1 MKFRFPIVI
10 IDEDYRAEN
19 ISGLGIRA
27 LAEAIESEGFEV
39 LGVTS
44 YGDLSQFAQQQ
55 SRASAFIL
63 SIDDEEFSTGPDL
76 DPAVLNLRTFIE
88 EVRRKNEDVPIYV
101 YGETKTSRHL
111 PNDVLRELHGF
122 IHMFE
127 DTPEFVARHIIRE
140 AKAYLE
146 SIQPPFFRALLDY
159 AEDGSYS
166 WHCPG
171 HSGGVAFL
179 KSPIGQMYHQ
189 FYGENMLRADV
200 CNAVEELGQL
210 LDHNGAIGESERNAA
225 RIFNADHC
233 FFVTNGTSTSNKMV
247 WHHTV
252 AAGDVV
258 VVDRN
263 CHKSNLH
270 AIIMTGA
277 IPVFLRPTRNHYGI
291 IGPIPQSEFEPEAIM
306 AKIKANPL
314 LKDVDPKKVKPRILT
329 LTQSTYDGVLYNTET
344 IKNLVD
350 GYVENLH
357 FDEAW
362 LPHASFHPFYGTFHA
377 MGRKRE
383 RPQKTMVYSTQSI
396 HKLLAGISQASHVL
410 VQDSQERKLDTYL
423 FNEAY
428 LMHTSTSPQYS
439 IIASCDVAAAMM
451 EPPGGTAL
459 VEESIVEALDFRRA
473 MRKVEEEFGKNDWWF
488 QVWGPDELADEGIG
502 RADDW
507 VIHSKGKGKK
517 SQQWHGFGELADGFN
532 MLDPIK
538 STIVTP
544 GLKLDGTFEQNG
556 IPASIVTKYLAEH
569 GVVVEKTGLYSFFIM
584 FTIGIT
590 KGRWNTLLTALQQFK
605 DDYEKNQPMWRIL
618 PEFCQQHRR
627 YERMGLRDMC
637 QYVHEMYAKYDIA
650 RLTTHMYLSELTPAM
665 TPSDAYD
672 HIARRQTERVEIDH
686 LEGRVTVGLVTPYP
700 PGIPLLIL
708 GEVFN
713 SQIVDYLK
721 FAREFAKQCPGFETD
736 IHGLV
741 KQLDE
746 KGEVRFYADCVMEEP
761 VPGRRRS
768 RSKAARPLTMDDM
781 IAAQQHTPFTSQ
793 F

>member
-10 IDEDYRAEN
+10 IDEDFRSEN
-19 ISGLGIRA
+19 TSGLGIRA
-27 LAEAIESEGFEV
+27 LAQAFESEGFEI

-63 SIDDEEFSTGPDL
+63 SIDDEEFTPGPDL
-76 DPAVLNLRTFIE
+76 DPAVLNLRMFID
-88 EVRRKNEDVPIYV
+88 EVRRKNADVPIYV

-111 PNDVLRELHGF
+111 PNDILRELHGF

-140 AKAYLE
+140 AKSYLE
-146 SIQPPFFRALLDY
+146 GVQPPFFKALLDY

-179 KSPIGQMYHQ
+179 KSPVGQMYHQ

-252 AAGDVV
+252 APGDVV

-263 CHKSNLH
+263 CHKSILH

-277 IPVFLRPTRNHYGI
+277 IPVFLKPTRNHFGI
-291 IGPIPQSEFEPEAIM
+291 IGPIPQSEFEQDAIR

-314 LKDVDPKKVKPRILT
+314 LKGADFSKIKPRVLT

-344 IKNLVD
+344 IKKMLD
-350 GYVENLH
+350 GFIANLH

-362 LPHASFHPFYGTFHA
+362 LPHAAFHPFYGVYHA
-377 MGRKRE
+377 MGKKRE
-383 RPQKTMVYSTQSI
+383 RPVHSMVYSTQSI

-410 VQDSQERKLDTYL
+410 VQESQTEKLDRHL

-459 VEESIVEALDFRRA
+459 VEESILEALDFRRA
-473 MRKVEEEFGKNDWWF
+473 MRKVDDEYGQDWWF
-488 QVWGPDELADEGIG
+488 KVWGPEDLIEDGIG
-502 RADDW
+502 RADKW
-507 VIHSKGKGKK
+507 IIKSEKKK
-517 SQQWHGFGELADGFN
+517 SSKSKSASLNWHGFGGIADGFN

-538 STIVTP
+538 ATIVTP
-544 GLKLDGTFEQNG
+544 GLDLDGKFDNSG
-556 IPASIVTKYLAEH
+556 IPASIVTKFLAEH
-569 GVVVEKTGLYSFFIM
+569 GVIVEKTGLYSFFIM

-590 KGRWNTLLTALQQFK
+590 KGRWNSLLTALQQFK
-605 DDYEKNQPMWRIL
+605 DDYDKNQPMWRIL
-618 PEFCQQHRR
+618 PEFCQKYHK
-627 YERMGLRDMC
+627 YERMGLRDLC
-637 QYVHEMYAKYDIA
+637 QHIHTLYAKYDIA
-650 RLTTHMYLSELTPAM
+650 RLTTEMYLSDLTPAM
-665 TPSDAYD
+665 KPSDAYAQ
-672 HIARRQTERVEIDH
+672 IAHRNTERVPVDQ
-686 LEGRVTVGLVTPYP
+686 LEGRITTSLVTPYP
-700 PGIPLLIL
+700 PGIPLLIP

-713 SQIVDYLK
+713 KKIVDYLK
-721 FAREFAKQCPGFETD
+721 FSREFNAQCPGFETD

-741 KQLDE
+741 EIKDE
-746 KGEVRFYADCVMEEP
+746 QGVTHLFADCV
-761 VPGRRRS
+761 
-768 RSKAARPLTMDDM
+768 K
-781 IAAQQHTPFTSQ
+781 
-793 F
+793 

>member
-10 IDEDYRAEN
+10 IDEDYRSEN
-19 ISGLGIRA
+19 TSGLSIRA
-27 LAEAIESEGFEV
+27 LAQAIEHEGFDV

-63 SIDDEEFSTGPDL
+63 SIDDEEFSEGPDL
-76 DPAVLNLRTFIE
+76 DPVVLSLRAFIQ
-88 EVRRKNEDVPIYV
+88 EVRRKNADVPIYI

-111 PNDVLRELHGF
+111 PNDILRELHGF

-140 AKAYLE
+140 AKSYLE
-146 SIQPPFFRALLDY
+146 GLQPPFFKALLDY

-179 KSPIGQMYHQ
+179 KSPLGQMYHQ

-210 LDHNGAIGESERNAA
+210 LDHDGAIGESERNAA

-247 WHHTV
+247 WHHAV
-252 AAGDVV
+252 APGDVV

-263 CHKSNLH
+263 CHKSVLH

-277 IPVFLRPTRNHYGI
+277 IPVFLKPTRNHYGI
-291 IGPIPQSEFEPEAIM
+291 IGPIPQSEFTPEAIK
-306 AKIKANPL
+306 AKIRANPL
-314 LKDVDPKKVKPRILT
+314 LRHMDAETVRPRIMT
-329 LTQSTYDGVLYNTET
+329 VTQSTYDGVLYNTET
-344 IKNLVD
+344 IKELLD
-350 GYVENLH
+350 GYVDNLH

-362 LPHASFHPFYGTFHA
+362 LPHAAFHPFYGTFHA
-377 MGRKRE
+377 MGKKRR
-383 RPQKTMVYSTQSI
+383 RPKHAVVYSTQSV

-410 VQDSQERKLDTYL
+410 VQNSENVELDRAL

-459 VEESIVEALDFRRA
+459 VEESIAEALDFRRA
-473 MRKVEEEFGKNDWWF
+473 MRKVDMEYGEDWWF
-488 QVWGPDELADEGIG
+488 KVWGPDKLAEEGIG
-502 RADDW
+502 RAQDW
-507 VIHSKGKGKK
+507 VLRSDAKGRKGAR
-517 SQQWHGFGELADGFN
+517 WHGFGEIADGFN

-544 GLKLDGTFEQNG
+544 GLDLNGRFAKTG
-556 IPASIVTKYLAEH
+556 IPASIVTKFLAEH

-590 KGRWNTLLTALQQFK
+590 KGRWNSMLTALQQFK
-605 DDYEKNQPMWRIL
+605 DDYAKNQPMGRIM
-618 PEFCQQHRR
+618 PEFCHKFPQ
-627 YERMGLRDMC
+627 YERMGLRDLC
-637 QYVHEMYAKYDIA
+637 QQIHELYAKYDIA
-650 RLTTHMYLSELTPAM
+650 RLTTEMYLSDLQPAM
-665 TPSDAYD
+665 TPAEAYA
-672 HIARRQTERVEIDH
+672 HIARRKTERVPIDA
-686 LEGRVTVGLVTPYP
+686 LEGRITVGLVTPYP
-700 PGIPLLIL
+700 PGIPLLIP

-713 SQIVDYLK
+713 RRIVDYLK
-721 FAREFAKQCPGFETD
+721 FSREFNAQCPGFETD

-741 KQLDE
+741 E
-746 KGEVRFYADCVMEEP
+746 EVGKDGVRRYYADCV
-761 VPGRRRS
+761 R
-768 RSKAARPLTMDDM
+768 
-781 IAAQQHTPFTSQ
+781 
-793 F
+793 

>member
-1 MKFRFPIVI
+1 MRFIFPIVI
-10 IDEDYRAEN
+10 IDEDFRSEN
-19 ISGLGIRA
+19 TSGLGIRA
-27 LAEAIESEGFEV
+27 LAQAIETEGFEV

-63 SIDDEEFSTGPDL
+63 SIDDEEFSIGPDL
-76 DPAVLNLRTFIE
+76 DPAVLNLRNFIG
-88 EVRRKNEDVPIYV
+88 EVRRKNADVPIYI
-101 YGETKTSRHL
+101 YGETKTSRHI
-111 PNDVLRELHGF
+111 PNDILRELHGF

-140 AKAYLE
+140 AKSYLE
-146 SIQPPFFRALLDY
+146 SVQPPFFKALIDY

-179 KSPIGQMYHQ
+179 KSPVGQMFHQ
-189 FYGENMLRADV
+189 FFGENMLRADV

-210 LDHNGAIGESERNAA
+210 LDHTGPVAASERNAA

-252 AAGDVV
+252 APDDVV

-263 CHKSNLH
+263 CHKSILH

-277 IPVFLRPTRNHYGI
+277 IPVFMKPTRNHFGI
-291 IGPIPQSEFEPEAIM
+291 IGPIPKSEFEPEAIK

-314 LKDVDPKKVKPRILT
+314 LADVDANKVKPRVMT
-329 LTQSTYDGVLYNTET
+329 LTQSTYDGVIYNTET
-344 IKNLVD
+344 IKNTLD
-350 GYVENLH
+350 GYVDTLH

-362 LPHASFHPFYGTFHA
+362 LPHAAFHPFYGSYHA
-377 MGRKRE
+377 MGKRRV
-383 RPQKTMVYSTQSI
+383 RPKESLVFATQST

-410 VQDSQERKLDTYL
+410 VQDSQNRQLDRDL

-428 LMHTSTSPQYS
+428 LMHSSTSPQYA

-459 VEESIVEALDFRRA
+459 VEESILEALDFRRA
-473 MRKVEEEFGKNDWWF
+473 MRKVEEEFGKDEWWF
-488 QVWGPDELADEGIG
+488 KVWGPEKLVDEGIG
-502 RADDW
+502 VPDDW
-507 VIHSKGKGKK
+507 IMHGEKNGKSRSKK
-517 SQQWHGFGELADGFN
+517 SPRNWHGFGELVDGFN

-544 GLKLDGTFEQNG
+544 GLDLEGNFAESG
-556 IPASIVTKYLAEH
+556 IPASVVTKFLAEH
-569 GVVVEKTGLYSFFIM
+569 GVIVEKTGLYSFFIM

-605 DDYEKNQPMWRIL
+605 DDYARNQPMWRIM
-618 PEFCQQHRR
+618 PEFCQQHTG
-627 YERMGLRDMC
+627 YERLGLRDLC
-637 QYVHEMYAKYDIA
+637 QHIHQLYARYDVA
-650 RLTTHMYLSELTPAM
+650 RLTTEMYLSDLTPAM
-665 TPSDAYD
+665 KPSDAFA
-672 HIARRQTERVEIDH
+672 HIAHRKTERVEIDE
-686 LEGRVTVGLVTPYP
+686 LEGRITTSLITPYP
-700 PGIPLLIL
+700 PGIPLLIP

-713 SQIVDYLK
+713 KKIVDYLK
-721 FAREFAKQCPGFETD
+721 FSREFNTQCPGFETD

-741 KQLDE
+741 ARVDE
-746 KGEVRFYADCVMEEP
+746 TGKKRYYADCV
-761 VPGRRRS
+761 RKS
-768 RSKAARPLTMDDM
+768 A
-781 IAAQQHTPFTSQ
+781 
-793 F
+793 

>member
-10 IDEDYRAEN
+10 IDEDFRSEN
-19 ISGLGIRA
+19 TSGLGIRA
-27 LAEAIESEGFEV
+27 LAQAIESEGFEV
-39 LGVTS
+39 VGVTS

-63 SIDDEEFSTGPDL
+63 SIDDEEFTPGPDL
-76 DPAVLNLRTFIE
+76 DPAVLNLRNFIE
-88 EVRRKNEDVPIYV
+88 EVRRKNAEVPIYV
-101 YGETKTSRHL
+101 HGETKTSRHL

-140 AKAYLE
+140 AKSYLE
-146 SIQPPFFRALLDY
+146 GIQPPFFKALLDY

-179 KSPIGQMYHQ
+179 KSPVGQMYHQ

-210 LDHNGAIGESERNAA
+210 LDHNGAIGASERNAA

-233 FFVTNGTSTSNKMV
+233 YFVTNGTSTSNKMV

-252 AAGDVV
+252 APGDVV

-263 CHKSNLH
+263 CHKSILH
-270 AIIMTGA
+270 SIIMTGA
-277 IPVFLRPTRNHYGI
+277 IPVFLKPTRNHYGI
-291 IGPIPQSEFEPEAIM
+291 IGPIPQAEFEVDAIK
-306 AKIKANPL
+306 AKIRANPL
-314 LKDVDPKKVKPRILT
+314 LAGVDADKVKPRILT

-344 IKNLVD
+344 IKNLLDGWVD
-350 GYVENLH
+350 NLH

-362 LPHASFHPFYGTFHA
+362 LPHAAFHPFYGSFHA
-377 MGRKRE
+377 MGKKRA
-383 RPQKTMVYSTQSI
+383 RPQHSVVYATQSI

-410 VQDSQERKLDTYL
+410 VQDSQNTKLDRHL

-459 VEESIVEALDFRRA
+459 VEESIAEALDFRRA
-473 MRKVEEEFGKNDWWF
+473 MRKVEAEFGQDDWWF
-488 QVWGPDELADEGIG
+488 QVWGPDSLVEEGVG
-502 RADDW
+502 RASDW
-507 VIHSKGKGKK
+507 VLKRTDADGVQPSDGEEA
-517 SQQWHGFGELADGFN
+517 WHGFGDMAPGFN

-538 STIVTP
+538 ATIVTP
-544 GLKLDGTFEQNG
+544 GLNLKGDFAATG
-556 IPASIVTKYLAEH
+556 IPASIVTKFLAEH

-605 DDYEKNQPMWRIL
+605 DDYEKNQPMWRIM
-618 PEFCQQHRR
+618 PEFCAKQPR
-627 YERMGLRDMC
+627 YEQMGLRDLC
-637 QYVHEMYAKYDIA
+637 QHVHALYAKYDIA
-650 RLTTHMYLSELTPAM
+650 RLTTDMYLSDHTPAM
-665 TPSDAYD
+665 KPSDAFA
-672 HIARRQTERVEIDH
+672 HIAHRTTQRVPIDD
-686 LEGRVTVGLVTPYP
+686 LEGRITTSLVTPYP
-700 PGIPLLIL
+700 PGIPLLIP

-713 SQIVDYLK
+713 KKIVDYLK
-721 FAREFAKQCPGFETD
+721 FNREFARECPGFETD

-741 KQLDE
+741 QEVGLD
-746 KGEVRFYADCVMEEP
+746 GVVSYFADCV
-761 VPGRRRS
+761 
-768 RSKAARPLTMDDM
+768 KAG
-781 IAAQQHTPFTSQ
+781 
-793 F
+793 

>member
-10 IDEDYRAEN
+10 IDEDFRSEN
-19 ISGLGIRA
+19 TSGLGIRA
-27 LAEAIESEGFEV
+27 LAQAIETEGFEV

-63 SIDDEEFSTGPDL
+63 SIDDEEFTIGPDL
-76 DPAVLNLRTFIE
+76 DPAVLSLRSFIG
-88 EVRRKNEDVPIYV
+88 EVRRKNADVPIYI
-101 YGETKTSRHL
+101 YGETKTSRHI
-111 PNDVLRELHGF
+111 PNDILRELHGF

-146 SIQPPFFRALLDY
+146 GVQPPFFKALIDY

-179 KSPIGQMYHQ
+179 KSPVGQMFHQ
-189 FYGENMLRADV
+189 FFGENMLRADV

-210 LDHNGAIGESERNAA
+210 LDHTGPVAASERNAA

-252 AAGDVV
+252 APDDVV

-263 CHKSNLH
+263 CHKSILH

-277 IPVFLRPTRNHYGI
+277 IPVFMKPTRNHFGI
-291 IGPIPQSEFEPEAIM
+291 IGPIPKSEFEQSAIK

-314 LKDVDPKKVKPRILT
+314 LADVDPNKVKPRVMT
-329 LTQSTYDGVLYNTET
+329 LTQSTYDGVIYNTET
-344 IKNLVD
+344 IKNMLD
-350 GYVENLH
+350 GYVDTLH

-362 LPHASFHPFYGTFHA
+362 LPHAAFHPFYGAYHA
-377 MGRKRE
+377 MGKRRV
-383 RPQKTMVYSTQSI
+383 RPKESLVFATQST

-410 VQDSQERKLDTYL
+410 VQDSQNRQLDRDL

-428 LMHTSTSPQYS
+428 LMHSSTSPQYA

-459 VEESIVEALDFRRA
+459 VEESILEALDFRRA
-473 MRKVEEEFGKNDWWF
+473 MRKVEEEFGKDEWWF
-488 QVWGPDELADEGIG
+488 KVWGPEKLVDEGIG
-502 RADDW
+502 RAEDW
-507 VIHSKGKGKK
+507 IMTGEKNGKPKNKK
-517 SQQWHGFGELADGFN
+517 SPRNWHGFGELADGFN

-544 GLKLDGTFEQNG
+544 GLDLEGNFAETG
-556 IPASIVTKYLAEH
+556 IPASVVTKFLAEH
-569 GVVVEKTGLYSFFIM
+569 GVIVEKTGLYSFFIM

-605 DDYEKNQPMWRIL
+605 DDYARNQPMWRIL
-618 PEFCQQHRR
+618 PEFCQQHPG
-627 YERMGLRDMC
+627 YERLGLRDLC
-637 QYVHEMYAKYDIA
+637 QHIHQLYARYDVA
-650 RLTTHMYLSELTPAM
+650 RLTTEMYLSDLTPAM
-665 TPSDAYD
+665 KPSDAFA
-672 HIARRQTERVEIDH
+672 HIAHRKTERVEIDE
-686 LEGRVTVGLVTPYP
+686 LEGRITTSLITPYP
-700 PGIPLLIL
+700 PGIPLLIP

-713 SQIVDYLK
+713 KKIVDYLK
-721 FAREFAKQCPGFETD
+721 FSREFNLQCPGFETD

-741 KQLDE
+741 ARIDE
-746 KGEVRFYADCVMEEP
+746 TGKKRYYADCV
-761 VPGRRRS
+761 R
-768 RSKAARPLTMDDM
+768 KAG
-781 IAAQQHTPFTSQ
+781 
-793 F
+793 

>member
-10 IDEDYRAEN
+10 IDEDFRSEN
-19 ISGLGIRA
+19 TSGLGIRA
-27 LAEAIESEGFEV
+27 LAQAIETEGFEV
-39 LGVTS
+39 VGVTS

-63 SIDDEEFSTGPDL
+63 SIDDEEFTPGPDL
-76 DPAVLNLRTFIE
+76 DPAVLNLRNFID
-88 EVRRKNEDVPIYV
+88 EVRRKNAEVPIYV
-101 YGETKTSRHL
+101 HGETKTSRHL
-111 PNDVLRELHGF
+111 PNDILRELHGF

-140 AKAYLE
+140 AKSYLE
-146 SIQPPFFRALLDY
+146 GIQPPFFKALLDY

-179 KSPIGQMYHQ
+179 KSPVGQMYHQ

-210 LDHNGAIGESERNAA
+210 LDHNGAIGASERNAA

-233 FFVTNGTSTSNKMV
+233 YFVTNGTSTSNKMV

-252 AAGDVV
+252 APGDVV

-263 CHKSNLH
+263 CHKSILH
-270 AIIMTGA
+270 SIIMTGA
-277 IPVFLRPTRNHYGI
+277 IPVFLKPTRNHYGI
-291 IGPIPQSEFEPEAIM
+291 IGPIPQAEFEIEAIQ
-306 AKIKANPL
+306 AKIRANPL
-314 LKDVDPKKVKPRILT
+314 LAGVDAEKVKPRILT

-344 IKNLVD
+344 IKNLLD

-362 LPHASFHPFYGTFHA
+362 LPHAAFHPFYGTYHA
-377 MGRKRE
+377 MGKKRA
-383 RPQKTMVYSTQSI
+383 RPQKSVVYATQSI

-410 VQDSQERKLDTYL
+410 VQDSQSTKLDRHL

-459 VEESIVEALDFRRA
+459 VEESIAEALDFRRA
-473 MRKVEEEFGKNDWWF
+473 MRQIDAEFGDDDWWF
-488 QVWGPDELADEGIG
+488 QVWGPDDLVDEGIG
-502 RADDW
+502 RASDW
-507 VIHSKGKGKK
+507 VLNRKK
-517 SQQWHGFGELADGFN
+517 DDKDTEDDWHGFGDMAPGFN

-538 STIVTP
+538 ATIVTP
-544 GLKLDGTFEQNG
+544 GLNLDGRFEPTG
-556 IPASIVTKYLAEH
+556 IPASIVTKFLAEH

-605 DDYEKNQPMWRIL
+605 DDYAKNQPMWRIM
-618 PEFCQQHRR
+618 PEFCAKQPR
-627 YERMGLRDMC
+627 YEQMGLRDLC
-637 QYVHEMYAKYDIA
+637 QHVHQLYAKYDIA
-650 RLTTHMYLSELTPAM
+650 RLTTDMYLSDHTPAM
-665 TPSDAYD
+665 KPSDAFAN
-672 HIARRQTERVEIDH
+672 IAHRTTQRVPIDD
-686 LEGRVTVGLVTPYP
+686 LEGRITTSLVTPYP
-700 PGIPLLIL
+700 PGIPLLIP

-713 SQIVDYLK
+713 KKIVDYLK
-721 FAREFAKQCPGFETD
+721 FNREFARECPGFETD

-741 KQLDE
+741 QETGAD
-746 KGEVRFYADCVMEEP
+746 GVVRYFADCV
-761 VPGRRRS
+761 
-768 RSKAARPLTMDDM
+768 KAG
-781 IAAQQHTPFTSQ
+781 
-793 F
+793 